1 MMAILIILFIIECGA
16 FCYLLYEILEMK
28 KEIETLYDNY
38 AEQLERITTEN
49 LKLRKGV
56 SKWFGQ

>member
-1 MMAILIILFIIECGA
+1 MTTFLIILFIIECGA

-38 AEQLERITTEN
+38 SNQLERITTEN
-49 LKLRKGV
+49 LKLRRSVLK
-56 SKWFGQ
+56 